1 MQHGER
7 LTIDEAREV
16 WSMLVSHERA
26 EAFRA
31 LTPTMAEEFF
41 FELSTG
47 EQAALIEALQPS
59 ERRLWL
65 RLLAPDDLA
74 DVVQS
79 LDEEH
84 REPVLALLDEA
95 TRNEARALLAY
106 REDVAGGLM
115 SPRFARLRPDVTV
128 EAAISYLRKQA
139 TGGNVETI
147 YDAYVLD
154 SAQRLLGVVSLRDLF
169 RAGSGQIVKDV
180 MRTEVVVA
188 HESLDEEAVARL
200 FESGLLAVP
209 VVDGERHMKGI
220 VTVDDIVDVV
230 RDVATEDIQKVGGA
244 EALEAPYFDTG
255 FLTMVRKRG
264 GWLTIL
270 FVSEMLTATAMGY
283 FEDEIARAVVLAL
296 FLPLIISSG
305 GNSGSQ
311 ASTLMVRSLALG
323 EVRLSEWRRV
333 LLRELAAGL
342 TLGVLLGL
350 VGLLRVALW
359 GIAFKS
365 YGPHFVLI
373 ACTVA
378 ASLVGV
384 VTWGTVS
391 GSMLP
396 FALRRLGF
404 DPASASAPFVAT
416 LIDVTGLVIYFSVA
430 ALLLRGVLL

>member
-333 LLRELAAGL
+333 LRRELAAGL